1 MCNLYSGMPS
11 ADYEGETRS
20 IRLGGHSTS
29 IRIEV
34 MFWNVLEDIAAAQ
47 GMPLPR
53 LVTLLYDEVL
63 ALHGEARN
71 FASLLRCACLRHL
84 EMKADRLASAQ
95 RRAVEQRGRVAGDV
109 DGALERIDDRD
120 VGVGHV
126 ARTARAL
133 RGDAVRP
140 RDAHGEG

>member
-11 ADYEGETRS
+11 GDYEGETRS
-20 IRLGGHSTS
+20 VRLGGHSTS

-34 MFWNVLEDIAAAQ
+34 MFWNVLEDIAASQ
-47 GMPLPR
+47 GMTLPR

-84 EMKADRLASAQ
+84 EMKVTMASSHRADGCALAGE
-95 RRAVEQRGRVAGDV
+95 RRPVAMMESPQLG
-109 DGALERIDDRD
+109 
-120 VGVGHV
+120 
-126 ARTARAL
+126 
-133 RGDAVRP
+133 
-140 RDAHGEG
+140 